1 MNSELINKVKSVL
14 DNPKQR
20 LNELFELC
28 KTLCNHAVNINC
40 SSCVTE
46 GVMLLTNWIK
56 ENNIKLEAQNYF
68 RKAVNGEY
76 EFKPLNLFV
85 QYYQQDNPE
94 RQKEIDAC
102 SKLNHSLK
110 HFNKVFSL
118 TERLTYKQIFEL
130 TNDYADCINVI
141 SNSDIYFNET
151 ILFSRFMREDDCYA
165 LSRWDYQENG
175 LAVLF
180 DRKDSQD
187 AWVFNG
193 AVKKIQDG
201 NYNLGTAGCDNRI
214 AWELKQAGYNVLNP
228 SKTIHSIHLHLS
240 NHRTYKSIDRI
251 SEPYHFI
258 FPHH

>member
-1 MNSELINKVKSVL
+1 MEAESGFHFKFYFENVDKFGRVLPNNLSKQELDEYTHMCSKTYDWYKFIEEGKTKKVINT
-14 DNPKQR
+14 
-20 LNELFELC
+20 FY
-28 KTLCNHAVNINC
+28 
-40 SSCVTE
+40 
-46 GVMLLTNWIK
+46 NWIK

-85 QYYQQDNPE
+85 QYYQQENPE
-94 RQKEIDAC
+94 RQKELDAC

-130 TNDYADCINVI
+130 TNDYSDCINVI
-141 SNSDIYFNET
+141 ANSDIYFNET
-151 ILFSRFMREDDCYA
+151 ILFSRFMRKDDCYA

-175 LAVLF
+175 LAILF

-193 AVKKIQDG
+193 AVK
-201 NYNLGTAGCDNRI
+201 
-214 AWELKQAGYNVLNP
+214 
-228 SKTIHSIHLHLS
+228 
-240 NHRTYKSIDRI
+240 
-251 SEPYHFI
+251 
-258 FPHH
+258 